1 MFGVPFGGLAAAA
14 GRGALKRAAAHRE
27 VGAGLPR
34 VRLLLERYV
43 QAWQLA
49 DIDGLVRLIS
59 EYVRFSMPPLTAW
72 FDGREAVAAFI

>member
-49 DIDGLVRLIS
+49 DVDGQPLITALVSYRDPALAICCGL
-59 EYVRFSMPPLTAW
+59 P
-72 FDGREAVAAFI
+72 AVLP